1 MLNRFVLVGILLFT
15 STAYG
20 MSRSQ
25 EVQAIGLY
33 FGESIPSHIASKQDF
48 LLLSEF
54 SGRFKKRSHLT
65 AEDLSLYI
73 REYPSQLLPV
83 REYLQNLIDV
93 GFISSGFAMSA
104 LEQSVKGLVSDANSP
119 VKPNFDVIR
128 GIVAKPREL
137 PPAVPYEMPESTNSD
152 NRVINA
158 VERVAEDVRSIQLR
172 NSAQLMD
179 QTTATKSLDQ
189 RIRKVEQDQNS
200 QIEEINLLTGAVA
213 DIAKDISQIKSE
225 SQQDKV
231 KLGEITRKVNE
242 IVAEVNSVVM
252 TSLVFQSDIAGGIRA
267 NADAVSTDIAMHRD
281 TVDDLLDQI
290 RELKMQT
297 ENLKLQASDNQLRV
311 TDLQDRTVEIV
322 DKVLMLAPQ
331 DNVSQEVTQ
340 EINRDVK
347 SITKL
352 TEDQKIG
359 SDQLSRQVETVSAKI
374 SETEEILVMQQQNL
388 LYAEQDN
395 RPKEMSTAQTLA
407 VEAGQTLSSGDPK
420 ATATAKAKSKVMGVI
435 QEKTRQKLFKM
446 FDNARVSMDAGN
458 GSPSFDITVL
468 KAFDEDGQKNQFPFA
483 QIGMNGYDGRTTL
496 NLGGGYRVLSDD
508 ELWMLGGNVFHDHEF
523 PDGHQRGSVGVEFVS
538 SPFRLNA
545 NRYFGISG
553 YKLDRDGGEAKPLS
567 GYDIK
572 ADVALPYFPGA
583 FLTLNQFKWEGE
595 DGASDLKGTD
605 YGLKGNLTDQ
615 VSVEVY
621 RRNYDSDSISDQTRA
636 KVNYE
641 WRFGQETTPFYQM
654 ASTPFVVTPLK
665 LDRYRLVERQNRI
678 IKQNKFSVTA
688 SAI

>member
-1 MLNRFVLVGILLFT
+1 MPQVLLIALLLLSSQT
-15 STAYG
+15 LG
-20 MSRSQ
+20 MSRSE
-25 EVQAIGLY
+25 EVRAIGLY
-33 FGESIPSHIASKQDF
+33 FGESIPSQIVSKQDF
-48 LLLSEF
+48 VLLSEF
-54 SGRFKKRSHLT
+54 SGRFKKRSDLT

-119 VKPNFDVIR
+119 VKPNFNVIR
-128 GIVAKPREL
+128 GVVAKPKEL
-137 PPAVPYEMPESTNSD
+137 PSAVPYEMPESTNSD

-158 VERVAEDVRSIQLR
+158 VERVADDVRSIQLR

-213 DIAKDISQIKSE
+213 DIAKDIIQVKSE

-331 DNVSQEVTQ
+331 DNVSQEVTK

-395 RPKEMSTAQTLA
+395 RPKEMPMAQTLA
-407 VEAGQTLSSGDPK
+407 VEAGRTLSSANPSKTVQTK
-420 ATATAKAKSKVMGVI
+420 ARVKVSKVI
-435 QEKTRQKLFKM
+435 EEKSRQKLLNL
-446 FDNARVSMDAGN
+446 FDNARVSVDFGDA
-458 GSPSFDITVL
+458 PSSIDVTVL
-468 KAFDEDGQKNQFPFA
+468 KASDDDGQKNQFPFTQFGINA
-483 QIGMNGYDGRTTL
+483 YDGRTTL

-508 ELWMLGGNVFHDHEF
+508 ELWMLGGNVFYDHEF

-538 SPFRLNA
+538 SPFRVNA

-553 YKLDRDGGEAKPLS
+553 YKSDKDGGEAKPVG

-615 VSVEVY
+615 VSVEIY

-636 KVNYE
+636 NINYE
-641 WRFGQETTPFYQM
+641 WRFGQDTTPFYQM
-654 ASTPFVVTPLK
+654 ASTPYVVRPVK
-665 LDRYRLVERQNRI
+665 LDRYRLVERENRI
-678 IKQNKFSVTA
+678 IKQKK
-688 SAI
+688 SALTVSAL